1 MFGFGKMTDRAQ
13 KLMDAI
19 WQERNTWAD
28 TEQKLVAAIIRK
40 TMEHVRTMTAQ
51 KMNNLTV
58 LDKGDM
64 MTLSKEVENLP

>member
-1 MFGFGKMTDRAQ
+1 MTDRAQ

-19 WQERNTWAD
+19 YQERNTWAD
-28 TEQKLVAAIIRK
+28 TEQKLVAAIIRQTTEYVK
-40 TMEHVRTMTAQ
+40 TTTAQ

-64 MTLSKEVENLP
+64 MTLSKEIENLP